1 MPLKG
6 RSSNFAQE
14 FDVFLSPA
22 RLLACRAATEL
33 GTARRNKTSAS
44 SLAYRWRASRFFT
57 ERVTECRDQIA
68 VLERR
73 SVGVRTE
80 GATGESRLVLLKA

>member
-22 RLLACRAATEL
+22 RLPACHAATEL
-33 GTARRNKTSAS
+33 GSAQENVG
-44 SLAYRWRASRFFT
+44 LVPAYRWRASRFFT